1 MVCICPPEQARTTE
15 GVPSTVPAWHRGAV
29 KDRDRR
35 LAALASSQHS
45 VFTAAQALSCGLSRS
60 TLDARAKR
68 GLLVREHPSVFA
80 IGGTPRTWQR
90 EVMAAVLS
98 VGEPAAASHRTAA
111 ELWGMTSRRGGS
123 IEVVT
128 RRWDRVRRPPFAV
141 HESGDLVETDIVLV
155 DGIPVTTAARTVVDL
170 GAIAPKWLVAS
181 CLDTALRKRL
191 LTVGQVYRFM
201 GRVAKRGRR
210 GVGVIRPMIEEREG
224 WDGVTESELEDLFRR
239 VVVATGLKMP
249 DAQYELVDGDG
260 GFVCRADFAY
270 PDRRVLIELDS
281 EGFHMDRATF
291 RTDRIKQNR
300 ALSLGWQTYRFTWHD
315 LTERR
320 AAVIR
325 ILADIRPK

>member
-1 MVCICPPEQARTTE
+1 
-15 GVPSTVPAWHRGAV
+15 
-29 KDRDRR
+29 
-35 LAALASSQHS
+35 
-45 VFTAAQALSCGLSRS
+45 
-60 TLDARAKR
+60 
-68 GLLVREHPSVFA
+68 
-80 IGGTPRTWQR
+80 
-90 EVMAAVLS
+90 MAAVLS

-170 GAIAPKWLVAS
+170 GANAPKWLVAS

-239 VVVATGLKMP
+239 VLGGAALRMP
-249 DAQYELVDGDG
+249 EPRYELRDGDG

-281 EGFHMDRATF
+281 EGFHMDRETF

-320 AAVIR
+320 AAVVR
-325 ILADIRPK
+325 ILADI